1 MTTSLESQTGVKARH
16 TADVVYSTRTS
27 VVVKSPRA
35 NSSYEGK
42 RLRVRMEFTGPVH
55 EPNTLYF
62 EYTGNPN
69 VSNLLPSKLI
79 NSSVISSFSSNPF
92 YRAMHYSA

>member
-1 MTTSLESQTGVKARH
+1 
-16 TADVVYSTRTS
+16 
-27 VVVKSPRA
+27 VVVTSPRA

-42 RLRVRMEFTGPVH
+42 RLRVRMEFTGPVS

-69 VSNLLPSKLI
+69 VSDLLPSTLI
-79 NSSVISSFSSNPF
+79 NSSVISSLYSNPF
-92 YRAMHYSA
+92 LPRDAL